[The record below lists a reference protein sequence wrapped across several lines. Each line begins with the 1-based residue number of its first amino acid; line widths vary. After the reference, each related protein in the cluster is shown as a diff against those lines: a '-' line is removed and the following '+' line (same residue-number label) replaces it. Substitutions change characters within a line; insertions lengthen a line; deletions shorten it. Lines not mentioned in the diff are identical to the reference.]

1 MVAPAEAASFKNG
14 APMAEIGARCAIT
27 RADNSNGIL
36 GGIREIAMAT
46 TPATPA
52 EKMTG
57 MGLAGGL
64 VISALLDTLHSKG
77 ISTPEESRKV
87 LDAALASV
95 GPCAESREGFE
106 ATQVIGL
113 LRVRFT

>member
-1 MVAPAEAASFKNG
+1 VP
-14 APMAEIGARCAIT
+14 T
-27 RADNSNGIL
+27 VSNGIL

-77 ISTPEESRKV
+77 ILTPKR
-87 LDAALASV
+87 
-95 GPCAESREGFE
+95 AERS
-106 ATQVIGL
+106 
-113 LRVRFT
+113 

>member
-14 APMAEIGARCAIT
+14 APMAEIGARAPSRVPT
-27 RADNSNGIL
+27 V
-36 GGIREIAMAT
+36 
-46 TPATPA
+46 
-52 EKMTG
+52 
-57 MGLAGGL
+57 LAGGL

-77 ISTPEESRKV
+77 ILTPEESRKV

-95 GPCAESREGFE
+95 GPYAESREGFE